1 MLERI
6 ANKKGVDAQMTLR
19 DKLKAYASDVLTMH
33 CNECDEK
40 KNFFDFIW
48 LSAGRCSHTWGINM
62 ASNLK
67 VTNVSLSATITA
79 LGLCSRVGELNSILN
94 TLWIIPNFLL

>member
-1 MLERI
+1 
-6 ANKKGVDAQMTLR
+6 
-19 DKLKAYASDVLTMH
+19 
-33 CNECDEK
+33 
-40 KNFFDFIW
+40 
-48 LSAGRCSHTWGINM
+48 M